1 MDIKERILATLN
13 WDEPDMV
20 PLTVYDWMLP
30 RGEKGRRL
38 RESGVGLVLRPP
50 AHRVEHREVE
60 IISKEYWENGRN
72 FIRKTIHTP
81 VGDVWQTLEPDKSGY
96 EPNFWIKEH
105 FIKGPEDY
113 RVMEFYVQDAVYHDN
128 VEYIREANRRIGG
141 DGLVYVRVAKV
152 PIQEMLYQMMGMER
166 FSFDYYQQRDL
177 FDSLHNTML
186 KRYEELF
193 AFAVEAPVELLLFG
207 DNITSDVVGE
217 ERYRNYCMPVYKR
230 LKSLAGGAGKKLGVH
245 MDGRLA
251 RLTEAIA
258 ESEFDIVE
266 ALTPPPMGDIS
277 VKEARE
283 VWPDKALWINFT
295 SSVHLEKS
303 EVIEAHTRQLLE
315 EAGSKRGF
323 AIGVTEDAPFEDL
336 ERSLAVIANVLRD
349 YSQG

>member
-13 WDEPDMV
+13 WEEPDEV

-60 IISKEYWENGRN
+60 IISKEYWENGRKL
-72 FIRKTIHTP
+72 IRKTIHTP

-113 RVMEFYVQDAVYHDN
+113 PVMEFYVQDALYHDN
-128 VEYIREANRRIGG
+128 DEYIREANRRIGG

-166 FSFDYYQQRDL
+166 FSFDYYQQREL
-177 FDSLHNTML
+177 FDSLHHTML

-193 AFAVEAPVELLLFG
+193 AFAVESPVELLLFG

-230 LKSLAGGAGKKLGVH
+230 LTALAAGTGKKVGVH

-251 RLTEAIA
+251 RLNDAIG
-258 ESEFDIVE
+258 ESEFDVVE

-277 VKEARE
+277 VREARE
-283 VWPDKALWINFT
+283 AWPDKALWINFT
-295 SSVHLEKS
+295 SSVHLAKS
-303 EVIEAHTRQLLE
+303 EVIEEHTKQLLE

-336 ERSLAVIANVLRD
+336 ERSLTVITNVLKE
-349 YSQG
+349 YSIG